1 MQIHLTHFLKTQSL
15 SDLKN
20 ENLPEIYK
28 KISKKKQIRKIKI
41 GKLDKAGQEIQTE
54 RNTSF
59 SVKSGIPHTKLKIT

>member
-1 MQIHLTHFLKTQSL
+1 MQTHLTHFLKRQSL

-28 KISKKKQIRKIKI
+28 KISKRKQIRKIKI
-41 GKLDKAGQEIQTE
+41 SKLDKAGQEIQTE
-54 RNTSF
+54 RNKSF